1 MEENKDIY
9 RIFFS
14 WQADRS
20 KVRSAIFEKLNEAK
34 AVLAEEGWHIE
45 IDQDTSGR
53 VGTENIDEK
62 VLAKIQNC
70 DVFVADVTPIY
81 VEILDKGGTPSKLV
95 PNPNVMYESGYAL
108 GIKGMNRM
116 IYLASL
122 EKDESQ
128 ERLPFDINHNT
139 ITNIKDLQ
147 KLENLTGWIRKILEV
162 AKKEREQKVPEHG
175 CEVFLKAGKEYADQ
189 IVIAPKYE
197 MVQYVKRRVIYEQPK
212 KEESTNSFLGLTG
225 VMATLAA
232 QLPHV
237 EPVVEARVIKEEI
250 DHSVCPICI
259 AINNC
264 GNAALE
270 EIDLFLHIDTPDVKF
285 VEDKVTYA
293 IPSFNIKIRDGYDIT
308 KENETHS
315 RIKYLNSGLYKEI
328 AAMYIKVPAGV
339 KSIDLTW
346 NVFSRNHKQTGK
358 LRIEVHPVTEKIN
371 IREDNARCGET
382 EMIPYIEVVYAK

>member
-34 AVLAEEGWHIE
+34 ATLAKEGWHIE

-62 VLAKIQNC
+62 VLVKIQNC

-108 GIKGMNRM
+108 GIKGKKRM
-116 IYLASL
+116 IFLASL
-122 EKDESQ
+122 EDGETID
-128 ERLPFDINHNT
+128 RLPFDINHNT

-147 KLENLTGWIRKILEV
+147 KLDGMTGWIRKILEV
-162 AKKEREQKVPEHG
+162 AKEEREQKVPEKG
-175 CEVFLKAGKEYADQ
+175 CEVLFKAEKGYTNQ

-197 MVQYVKRRVIYEQPK
+197 MIQYERRRVVYETPK
-212 KEESTNSFLGLTG
+212 NEEPTNSFLGITG
-225 VMATLAA
+225 TIAALAA
-232 QLPHV
+232 KMP
-237 EPVVEARVIKEEI
+237 PVVPAAEVRVIKEEI
-250 DHSVCPICI
+250 DHSACPIII

-264 GNAALE
+264 GNEALE
-270 EIDLFLHIDTPDVKF
+270 EIDLFLRIDTPDVKF
-285 VEDKVTYA
+285 VEDRVIYGM
-293 IPSFNIKIRDGYDIT
+293 SLLNIKIRDAYSIT
-308 KENETHS
+308 RENETHS
-315 RIKYLNSGLYKEI
+315 KIKYLNSGLYKEI
-328 AAMYIKVPAGV
+328 EAMYIKVPAGV
-339 KSIDLTW
+339 ESIDLTW
-346 NVFSRNHKQTGK
+346 SVYSKNHKQAGK
-358 LRIEVHPVTEKIN
+358 LHILVEPITEKFDT
-371 IREDNARCGET
+371 RVDDAKAGKL
-382 EMIPYIEVVYAK
+382 EMIPYIENVYAK